1 MESMVKRQTAFY
13 ISIIQYVFGSLFGNS
28 IIIAFL
34 SGLVTIALLGM
45 FSTNVKF
52 NNSDEEVTNGSS
64 SSDDVKTREQLKD
77 RQK

>member
-13 ISIIQYVFGSLFGNS
+13 IQYVFGSLFGNS

-45 FSTNVKF
+45 FSTDVKF